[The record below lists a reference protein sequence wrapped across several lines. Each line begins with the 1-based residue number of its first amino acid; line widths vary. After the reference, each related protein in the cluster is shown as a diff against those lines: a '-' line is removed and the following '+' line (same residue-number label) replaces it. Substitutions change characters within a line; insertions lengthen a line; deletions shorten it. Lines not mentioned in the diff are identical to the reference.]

1 MANFNF
7 GVIDGDFFT
16 SSGNLTQLD
25 NNDTFFFRLE
35 NNDSVINVNLFNII
49 GGDADIELYEDSN
62 FNGILDAT
70 DSLLDGS
77 SRTGTQEEVIKRIE
91 TASDYFVKVVRFDGN
106 SIDYDLSLTMTEGLS
121 STQTAINLSPNN
133 QRFFSD
139 FLRGI
144 TTFPQNRQFDA
155 IEYTTSANGT
165 IFGQITTN
173 VSDSQ
178 FNIKVFDDTN
188 SNGIFDTR
196 DLLLTQKEVI
206 GQTGFI
212 NVPVET
218 GRGFVQ
224 IENLS
229 NTGYDYSIAANYL
242 QDNPTSTNTSPL
254 TLQQGTAQIA
264 YVAYYGRPADPSGV
278 NFWNQTLGN
287 GNVNYSPRS
296 GDILTGNEQTTYD
309 RIVNDFG
316 NSAEANRLFGG
327 LSNSDKVNQVYNFA
341 FGRDAEASGLN
352 FWTTQLNNGGV
363 TLATFALEV
372 ALGAQNQDIIVLRN
386 KIASADLF
394 SQSINTQGEI
404 NAYSGSTGEV
414 FGRNWLDPFDNFISL
429 QGNAD
434 TALSTLSS

>member
-254 TLQQGTAQIA
+254 TL
-264 YVAYYGRPADPSGV
+264 
-278 NFWNQTLGN
+278 
-287 GNVNYSPRS
+287 
-296 GDILTGNEQTTYD
+296 
-309 RIVNDFG
+309 
-316 NSAEANRLFGG
+316 
-327 LSNSDKVNQVYNFA
+327 
-341 FGRDAEASGLN
+341 
-352 FWTTQLNNGGV
+352 
-363 TLATFALEV
+363 
-372 ALGAQNQDIIVLRN
+372 
-386 KIASADLF
+386 
-394 SQSINTQGEI
+394 
-404 NAYSGSTGEV
+404 
-414 FGRNWLDPFDNFISL
+414 
-429 QGNAD
+429 
-434 TALSTLSS
+434 